1 VKHTQPTR
9 EEQLAHALEALTSK
23 LARIPDLTTDAR
35 TVLLNIARDGHGV
48 DIYESSG
55 GDTIIWIRQYGPQY
69 EHRWSVSAWNAFVEG
84 KHPSADLNGLCQ
96 CKTCQERRWR
106 CATLR
111 FGILEAEKAFED
123 PETDPNVKEGLP
135 ELIAEARAELA
146 RLEAE
151 LAAMAAGRSS

>member
-1 VKHTQPTR
+1 VKQTQPTR

-23 LARIPDLTTDAR
+23 LTTLPDLTTEAR

-48 DIYESSG
+48 DVYETSSG
-55 GDTIIWIRQYGPQY
+55 QPVIWIRQYGPEY
-69 EHRWSVSAWNAFVEG
+69 EHRWTIAAWNAFVEG
-84 KHPSADLNGLCQ
+84 GHPSADLEALCQ

-111 FGILEAEKAFED
+111 YGIREAEKALED
-123 PETDPNVKEGLP
+123 PETDPKVKEGLP

-151 LAAMAAGRSS
+151 LAALSGAA